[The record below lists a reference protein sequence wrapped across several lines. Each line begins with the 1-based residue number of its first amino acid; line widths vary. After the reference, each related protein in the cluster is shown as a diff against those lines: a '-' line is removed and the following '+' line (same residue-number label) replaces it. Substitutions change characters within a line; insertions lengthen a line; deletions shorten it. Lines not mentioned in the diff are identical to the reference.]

1 MTLTQL
7 SAFVLVARLGSV
19 RAAAEALGVSEPAV
33 SQAIASLRKHFGD
46 ELVFRSPPGMA
57 LTPGGQRLVGIASQ
71 MVSLG
76 ADAEAAVRAANGAA
90 EQLRIVADGVVAE
103 YMLPGLVESFEKRYG
118 AVEATVGVVSTEQMP
133 ALVRERL
140 ADVGVSFSVPP
151 PGTPA
156 LENMAVMRCE
166 VIAVASR
173 SMEPAARRSWLVGPC
188 YGDERSPLRRAL
200 DHSETKAAEISVF
213 PSQAAAIA
221 AASRGEGV
229 APVIDRV
236 VSKELSA
243 GSLVLFGMEGLPRR
257 TYLNAMTLPP
267 PWCSPAAASF
277 RRFLATPQAMQLLSR
292 PRGHQPPG
300 RFRPPVFVTLWN

>member
-33 SQAIASLRKHFGD
+33 SQAIAALRKQLGD
-46 ELVFRSPPGMA
+46 ELVFRSAGGMA

-71 MVSLG
+71 IVSLG
-76 ADAEAAVRAANGAA
+76 AEAEAAVRAANGAP
-90 EQLRIVADGVVAE
+90 EQLRVVADGVVAE
-103 YMLPGLVESFEKRYG
+103 YMMPGLLEAFERRYG
-118 AVEATVGVVSTEQMP
+118 AVAATVGVVSTAQMP
-133 ALVRERL
+133 ELVRERL

-156 LENMAVMRCE
+156 LDSVAVMRCE
-166 VIAVASR
+166 VVAVASP
-173 SMEPAARRSWLVGPC
+173 SMAHAQRKSWLVGPC

-200 DHSETKAAEISVF
+200 ERSGGKSGEISVF

-221 AASRGEGV
+221 AAGRGEGV

-236 VSKELSA
+236 VTKELSV
-243 GSLVLFGMEGLPRR
+243 GSLVLYDASGLPQR
-257 TYLNAMTLPP
+257 TYLSSMTLPAP
-267 PWCSPAAASF
+267 MCSAVAASF
-277 RRFLATPQAMQLLSR
+277 RRFLSTPQAMQLMSR
-292 PRGHQPPG
+292 PQDSQPPG